1 MPTAKLKKKTVK
13 KPSIKASNKKLNTK
27 STKTKSSKFEAVS
40 IKKPS
45 AKFKRDMEKILV
57 NMRKDL
63 LEDINNVMK
72 SESDHLKF
80 DVGDFYDSA
89 SSDREREL
97 SLSLSQRDRQKLTM
111 IEDAL
116 NRLKG
121 KTYGQC
127 QMCGDYIPE
136 ERLRVMPFT
145 VYCVLCL
152 EEEETSVSST

>member
-1 MPTAKLKKKTVK
+1 
-13 KPSIKASNKKLNTK
+13 
-27 STKTKSSKFEAVS
+27 
-40 IKKPS
+40 
-45 AKFKRDMEKILV
+45 MEKILV

-127 QMCGDYIPE
+127 QMCRITY
-136 ERLRVMPFT
+136 LRRD
-145 VYCVLCL
+145 
-152 EEEETSVSST
+152 

>member
-1 MPTAKLKKKTVK
+1 
-13 KPSIKASNKKLNTK
+13 
-27 STKTKSSKFEAVS
+27 
-40 IKKPS
+40 
-45 AKFKRDMEKILV
+45 MEKILV
-57 NMRKDL
+57 KMRKDL